1 MAAIFNAPM
10 RADGMAECL
19 GVEGGLAGVE
29 GNFLS
34 LAPEPGLCVLVP
46 GQASNAGRADD
57 QAVPVGIELAA
68 DVEGFD
74 QAMLLAAMVL
84 AVDGL
89 EAVSRRPGDGDV
101 LKCGQQ
107 ARLVGLD
114 LGEQRVAAVLG
125 GLKGFFGSAER
136 RR

>member
-1 MAAIFNAPM
+1 MASMFNSPV

-29 GNFLS
+29 GNLLS

-57 QAVPVGIELAA
+57 QAVPVGIELAAELAA

-101 LKCGQQ
+101 LKC
-107 ARLVGLD
+107 
-114 LGEQRVAAVLG
+114 
-125 GLKGFFGSAER
+125 
-136 RR
+136 